1 MLSAAAD
8 PRLAA
13 GRNKGTLPCRPFC
26 PEEGAGNE
34 IWGWREGW
42 EKTAFGVLFVGVE
55 SEAILNLLIDCS
67 TLLAICY
74 KLVVEDGFARM
85 IGLLF
90 RELRYPVLLTTH
102 S

>member
-1 MLSAAAD
+1 M
-8 PRLAA
+8 
-13 GRNKGTLPCRPFC
+13 
-26 PEEGAGNE
+26 GNE
-34 IWGWREGW
+34 ILWVEAGW
-42 EKTAFGVLFVGVE
+42 EKMAFGVLFVGVE
-55 SEAILNLLIDCS
+55 SEAILNLLIDSS